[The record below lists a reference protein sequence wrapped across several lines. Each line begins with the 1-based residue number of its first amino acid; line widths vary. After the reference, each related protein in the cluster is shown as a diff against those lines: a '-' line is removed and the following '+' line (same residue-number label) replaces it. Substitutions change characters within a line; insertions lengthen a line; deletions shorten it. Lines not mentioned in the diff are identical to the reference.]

1 MKSFRIFALAMV
13 LVLVLTSTVS
23 ANHIL
28 GNPLLGHT
36 GSVSTANSRAPD
48 FTIQEVE
55 VDGTV
60 LSAGSA
66 LYVERNS
73 IVNVDV
79 WVRGNDVFR
88 QCTDDRG
95 RSCYNVKVKA
105 FIGGYEYGEVED
117 VSAPF
122 QVLQG
127 AVRPIHLTLK
137 IPNDIEAS
145 DDYTLRVEA
154 FDDDQSTDD
163 SMVTKKSFTLRLQ
176 EIRHSVNIFDTLFNP
191 SNYVQAG
198 QPVFVTVRAENLGDN
213 IEDSVKVTVSVPQL
227 GIQTQEYID
236 QLETSQSQRNSDR
249 NDGFTSND
257 LVLMVPQD
265 AKEGTYDVIVRLDY
279 NRFHSFEEQK
289 YTLYVRSSQAVVQPA
304 STLVNVDTL
313 AQKVEDGKGAVYKL
327 SVANLNKVAQSY
339 TVEVSGTDSWANVV
353 VTPMTLTVQPD
364 TTSEVNVYVAP
375 NEGFTGLKTFSVK
388 VMSGSNVVTEKNLSL
403 EVTPKAVASDTTKR
417 VLTIVF
423 VILLLVLV
431 LLAVI
436 LLIKKLTEDKDD
448 KGVEGKTYY

>member
-13 LVLVLTSTVS
+13 LVLVLTSVVS
-23 ANHIL
+23 ANHVP
-28 GNPLLGHT
+28 GFPLVGHT
-36 GSVSTANSRAPD
+36 GSVSAVDSRAPD
-48 FTIQEVE
+48 FTIQKVE

-79 WVRGNDVFR
+79 WVRGNDVFK
-88 QCTDDRG
+88 QCTDNRG
-95 RSCYNVKVKA
+95 KSCYNVKVKA

-137 IPNDIEAS
+137 IPSDIEAS
-145 DDYTLRVEA
+145 DDYTLRVEV

-163 SMVTKKSFTLRLQ
+163 SLATKKSYILRLE

-289 YTLYVRSSQAVVQPA
+289 YTLHVRASQVAIQPSTVV
-304 STLVNVDTL
+304 SVDTL
-313 AQKVEDGKGAVYKL
+313 AQKVEAGKGAVYKL
-327 SVANLNKVAQSY
+327 SVANLDKVAQSY
-339 TVEVSGTDSWANVV
+339 TVEVTGTDGWANVV

-364 TTSEVNVYVAP
+364 STSEVNVYVAP
-375 NEGFTGLKTFSVK
+375 NEGFTGSKAFSVK
-388 VMSGSNVVTEKNLSL
+388 VKTGNNVVTEKNLSL

-423 VILLLVLV
+423 VVLLLVLV